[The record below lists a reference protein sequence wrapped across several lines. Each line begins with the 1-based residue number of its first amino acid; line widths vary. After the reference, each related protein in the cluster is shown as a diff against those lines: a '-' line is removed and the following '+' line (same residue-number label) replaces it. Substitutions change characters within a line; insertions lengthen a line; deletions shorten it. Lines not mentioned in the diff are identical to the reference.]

1 MTQNTLLTAEGH
13 QKLTQE
19 LAKLKD
25 RQQHLVIQIEEVAQP
40 DESGQD
46 GLAQQLKEELEVVIA
61 KIEKLETSINNSKII
76 NKQKLNCSSVQ
87 LGCTVTL
94 KPSSSNSRQFQ
105 IVDELE
111 ADPSQNK
118 ISHISPIGQA
128 LLGKKVNQEIEVKAP
143 VGKIKYKIVSIN

>member
-46 GLAQQLKEELEVVIA
+46 CLAQQLKEELEVVIA